1 MLHPHAVK
9 FATLVEEEI
18 SSCGFSI
25 SEPENLYRP
34 AAYAMRPGG
43 KRLRP
48 FLLMAACEM
57 YGGNVVK
64 AARQAAAIEIFH
76 NFTLIHDDIIDDAEK
91 RRGDASVY
99 KQFGLRSAIL
109 SGDLMMIHLYR
120 LLADCEPELMSS
132 VLDTFHHMAIL
143 LCEGQ
148 QEDIDFE
155 WESVITIP
163 KYIRMIECKTS
174 VLLGACLQI
183 GGILGKAPAED
194 IHHLYRF
201 GLEIGT
207 AFQMQDDWLD
217 CFGSIEET
225 GKISGGDIIQG
236 KKSLPLL
243 LLAEKASARDK
254 ENLQNLLATKSENSV
269 LPVLEMMQ
277 HYEIS
282 KLSAERIQNQYAH
295 ALAHINHLN
304 IREPDRRFLSEF
316 ARYLIERKR

>member
-1 MLHPHAVK
+1 MLHPHAIK

-18 SSCGFSI
+18 SSCGFSTLM
-25 SEPENLYRP
+25 PENLYRP

-48 FLLMAACEM
+48 ILLMAACEM
-57 YGGNVVK
+57 YGGDVDRS
-64 AARQAAAIEIFH
+64 ARQAAAIEIFH
-76 NFTLIHDDIIDDAEK
+76 NFTLIHDDIIDHADT

-109 SGDLMMIHLYR
+109 SGDLMMIQMYR
-120 LLADCEPELMSS
+120 LLADCAPEVMTS
-132 VLDTFHHMAIL
+132 VLDAFHHMAIL

-148 QEDIDFE
+148 QDDIDFA
-155 WESVITIP
+155 SAGVITIP
-163 KYIRMIECKTS
+163 SYIRMIECKTS

-183 GGILGKAPAED
+183 GGILGNAPEKD

-217 CFGSIEET
+217 CFGDPEET

-236 KKSLPLL
+236 KKSLPVL
-243 LLAEKASARDK
+243 LLADQVTSSEKETLKR
-254 ENLQNLLATKSENSV
+254 LLSDRSPDSV
-269 LPVLEMMQ
+269 KPVLDLMYKYGVE
-277 HYEIS
+277 
-282 KLSAERIQNQYAH
+282 KLSAEMTRKQYQEAIS
-295 ALAHINHLN
+295 HIGHLN
-304 IREPDRRFLSEF
+304 VGKEQKYFLSEF
-316 ARYLIERKR
+316 GRYLIERKR